1 MISPMETLRSILVFI
16 LLDLSIEHPN
26 RLNATVSI
34 VVSTFYTSSPLLS
47 SCDTFDRTW
56 KSAKLSRYPGDKMFL
71 LDNKRENNVIFYQDR
86 NLGPDFPKG
95 YAGFTHGK
103 EPDLNLKLLGA
114 ILWAGFLCIQLS
126 SCATTPRAATITKV
140 IQIPDAIPQAT
151 TSLDRS
157 PTSVPSTD
165 QIQGQ
170 SDNVLAEPPQ
180 TELAPNN
187 TGPSIVDETEES
199 EDEADAES
207 EITYDVP
214 IVRNESVEA
223 HIEYFQTVIKDRFE
237 LWLARSG
244 RYIPVMKETFK
255 SYGLP
260 EDLVFVALIE
270 SGFNPAAY
278 SRAKAVGPWQFIK
291 GTGRKYGL
299 RIDEWIDE
307 RRDPIKSTVAAAK
320 YLRDLY
326 NMFGSWPLALASY
339 NAGEG
344 KVMRAMARTRSDDFW
359 DLRSSRYLR
368 RETKNYVP
376 KFMAATIIAKSPE
389 KYGFKLDPWV
399 PLQFD
404 EVIIESPTDLRVVAQ
419 AAGITYQELKDL
431 NPELRSTITPL
442 NYKDYVLKLPY
453 GTKQTFLENFANISP
468 EKRMIQLRHRVRRGE
483 TLSVLARRYGTSV
496 QAIRELNNLGKSRII
511 REGSYLLIPMSSKV
525 AERQERQERKQLS
538 LAAPSSTTTLEDEQ
552 GLKKIVYRVRRGDT
566 LWKISKY
573 FNVPISQIREWNNLS
588 HPSRL
593 KAGKRLVLYVK
604 AEES

>member
-1 MISPMETLRSILVFI
+1 MGI
-16 LLDLSIEHPN
+16 
-26 RLNATVSI
+26 
-34 VVSTFYTSSPLLS
+34 
-47 SCDTFDRTW
+47 
-56 KSAKLSRYPGDKMFL
+56 
-71 LDNKRENNVIFYQDR
+71 
-86 NLGPDFPKG
+86 
-95 YAGFTHGK
+95 
-103 EPDLNLKLLGA
+103 
-114 ILWAGFLCIQLS
+114 ILWTAFLCIQLS
-126 SCATTPRAATITKV
+126 SCATTPRATTITKV
-140 IQIPDAIPQAT
+140 IQIPEAIPQAARGLNQ
-151 TSLDRS
+151 SNIS
-157 PTSVPSTD
+157 PLQPQQEDTASTLPKD
-165 QIQGQ
+165 QGQGQ
-170 SDNVLAEPPQ
+170 SDNALLESPK
-180 TELAPNN
+180 TESASDTSPA
-187 TGPSIVDETEES
+187 IVDEP
-199 EDEADAES
+199 EDEADTEI

-223 HIEYFQTVIKDRFE
+223 HIEYFQTVIRDRFE
-237 LWLARSG
+237 LWLTRSG
-244 RYIPVMKETFK
+244 RYIPFMKETFK
-255 SYGLP
+255 GYGLP

-326 NMFGSWPLALASY
+326 NIFGSWPLALASY

-359 DLRSSRYLR
+359 DLRTSRYLR

-376 KFMAATIIAKSPE
+376 KFMAATIIAKNPE

-404 EVIIESPTDLRVVAQ
+404 EVVIESPTDLRVVAQ
-419 AAGITYQELKDL
+419 AAGITYQEVKEL

-453 GTKQTFLENFANISP
+453 GVKQAFLDNFSDIP
-468 EKRMIQLRHRVRRGE
+468 LEKRMIQLRHRVRRGE

-496 QAIRELNNLGKSRII
+496 QAIRELNSLGRSRII
-511 REGSYLLIPMSSKV
+511 RAGSYLLIPMSSKV
-525 AERQERQERKQLS
+525 AERQERQEKEQLS
-538 LAAPSSTTTLEDEQ
+538 AATPSSITTAPEDEP

-573 FNVPISQIREWNNLS
+573 FNVSVRQIREWNNFHQHS
-588 HPSRL
+588 SRL

>member
-1 MISPMETLRSILVFI
+1 
-16 LLDLSIEHPN
+16 
-26 RLNATVSI
+26 
-34 VVSTFYTSSPLLS
+34 
-47 SCDTFDRTW
+47 
-56 KSAKLSRYPGDKMFL
+56 MFL
-71 LDNKRENNVIFYQDR
+71 LDNRRGKNVISHKDR
-86 NLGPDFPKG
+86 TFSQISLQGHVRFI
-95 YAGFTHGK
+95 YGK
-103 EPDLNLKLLGA
+103 EPDLNLKLIGV
-114 ILWAGFLCIQLS
+114 ILCAGFLCMQLS
-126 SCATTPRAATITKV
+126 SCVATPRATTVTKV
-140 IQIPDAIPQAT
+140 IQIPEAIPQAATGLNRNRT
-151 TSLDRS
+151 TSSSSETDASSS
-157 PTSVPSTD
+157 PFNDGV
-165 QIQGQ
+165 QGQ
-170 SDNVLAEPPQ
+170 PDNASVEPSK
-180 TELAPNN
+180 EESASNI
-187 TGPSIVDETEES
+187 GPAIVDETEEPE
-199 EDEADAES
+199 EDTDTEI

-237 LWLARSG
+237 LWLSRSG
-244 RYIPVMKETFK
+244 RYIPFMKETFK

-291 GTGRKYGL
+291 GTGRRYGL

-344 KVMRAMARTRSDDFW
+344 KVMRAMARSRSDDFW
-359 DLRSSRYLR
+359 DLRSTRYLR
-368 RETKNYVP
+368 PETKNYVP
-376 KFMAATIIAKSPE
+376 KFMAATIIAKNPE
-389 KYGFKLDPWV
+389 KYGFKLDLWV

-404 EVIIESPTDLRVVAQ
+404 EVVIESPTDLRVVAQ
-419 AAGITYQELKDL
+419 AAGVTYQEVKDL

-442 NYKDYVLKLPY
+442 NYKNYVLKLPY
-453 GTKQTFLENFANISP
+453 GVKEAFLENFADIP
-468 EKRMIQLRHRVRRGE
+468 VEKRMIQLRHRVRRGE
-483 TLSVLARRYGTSV
+483 TLSVLARKYGTSV
-496 QAIRELNNLGKSRII
+496 QAIRELNSIGKSRII
-511 REGSYLLIPMSSKV
+511 REGNYLLIPMSSKV
-525 AERQERQERKQLS
+525 AARQEQQKEQLS
-538 LAAPSSTTTLEDEQ
+538 MPTPPSTITTTDDEQ

-573 FNVPISQIREWNNLS
+573 FNVSITQIREWNNLN